1 MHNSNK
7 LILAIDIS
15 SNKIKV
21 GLVSDNLVL
30 ESFLIEDLKI
40 FNEDID
46 GFAKQIDMK
55 DAWNKLENTITD
67 LLKVEKSLKNREVI
81 GISSCAQRM
90 AVVFLGNQGEV
101 IYGGP
106 NTDVRGIDSAYLIE
120 DEFSEEELFNITGHS
135 PSMLFCLSRLLW
147 FKEEK
152 EELYNKIKKVLTLDD
167 WVVYKLTGEFCSDL
181 SSAGETQILDIIKG
195 KWSSEIIEAFDFDP
209 EFFPQIIDSGRIVGD
224 VKPKLLSHFGFI
236 QDVIPVVKSGGDTQA
251 SLLGMGVIE
260 EGNIGISLGS
270 TAPVHL
276 VVNKPLLDPK
286 CNHWTTFHSI
296 KGKWLI
302 EGNSGNTGIAF
313 DWFKDA
319 FLKDLKVDPNDQ
331 IELYLK
337 KNSPGSDST
346 FAFLGPEL
354 MDIKDKTS
362 LKRGVFVFQ
371 PPTLITEDMPKIEN
385 FAGSVLENI
394 SFGIMENFNALK
406 SFSDYELK
414 TFCAG
419 GMANSNEFCKI
430 LTNTLNTN
438 ISVPQWKESAFIG
451 SAINTLIGLDYY
463 SDYKNLRNSLMDF
476 DTYLVDPTISK
487 RYRDAYLEWKNLKSK
502 INQL

>member
-1 MHNSNK
+1 MPNSDN
-7 LILAIDIS
+7 LVLTIDIS

-21 GLVSDNLVL
+21 GLVSDKLVL
-30 ESFLIEDLKI
+30 ESVLVDDLKI
-40 FNEDID
+40 FNEDLD
-46 GFAKQIDMK
+46 GFAKQIDMQ
-55 DAWNKLENTITD
+55 DAWNKLEKNITG
-67 LLKVEKSLKNREVI
+67 LLKGEKSLKNRDVS

-90 AVVFLGNQGEV
+90 AVVFLGSQGEV

-106 NTDVRGIDSAYLIE
+106 NTDVRGIDSAYIIE
-120 DEFSEEELFNITGHS
+120 DEFSEEALFNITGHS

-167 WVVYKLTGEFCSDL
+167 WVVYKLTGEYCSDL
-181 SSAGETQILDIIKG
+181 TSAGETQLLNIVKG

-209 EFFPQIIDSGRIVGD
+209 DFFPQIIDSGRIIGD
-224 VKPKLLSHFGFI
+224 IKPKLLSKLGFSHNE
-236 QDVIPVVKSGGDTQA
+236 IPVVKSGGDTQA

-260 EGNIGISLGS
+260 EGNVGISLGS

-276 VVNKPLLDPK
+276 VIDKPLLDPK

-313 DWFKDA
+313 DWFKNA
-319 FLKDLKVDPNDQ
+319 FLKDLKFDPNDQ

-337 KNSPGSDST
+337 KNPPGSDST

-362 LKRGVFVFQ
+362 LQRGVFIFQ

-394 SFGIMENFNALK
+394 SFGIMENYNALK

-419 GMANSNEFCKI
+419 GMAKSNEFCKI

-438 ISVPQWKESAFIG
+438 ISVPKWKESAFIG
-451 SAINTLIGLDYY
+451 LAINTLIGLNYY
-463 SDYKNLRNSLMDF
+463 SDYKNLIKSHIDF
-476 DTYLVDPTISK
+476 DIHLVDPNISK
-487 RYRDAYLEWKNLKSK
+487 RYQNVYLEWKNLKRK